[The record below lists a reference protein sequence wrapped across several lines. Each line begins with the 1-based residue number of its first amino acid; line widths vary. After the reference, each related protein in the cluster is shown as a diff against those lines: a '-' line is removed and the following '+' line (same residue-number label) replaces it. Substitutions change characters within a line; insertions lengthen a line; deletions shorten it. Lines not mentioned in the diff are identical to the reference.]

1 MLNYAVE
8 PGLLNR
14 YVPPGTVLDSF
25 EGRTYLSLVGF
36 RFCHTKL
43 LGHFALPFHT
53 DFDEVNLRFYVRRKN
68 SSGDRRGVV
77 FISEVV
83 PKRAIALA
91 ARIVYG
97 ENYTSLPMRHSI
109 QASELGTTAQYQC
122 EYQWKIGSQW
132 CKLAAQTVG
141 DPSHPGEGSLE
152 QFITEHYWG
161 YSIRHR
167 GGCLEYQVSHVPWQ
181 VWATARV
188 GFEGEVNALYGSDL
202 GLVLQQRPDCAFV
215 ADGSPVIVFKGN
227 RIQ

>member
-8 PGLLNR
+8 RGVLHR

-83 PKRAIALA
+83 PKRAIDLA
-91 ARIVYG
+91 AHIVYG
-97 ENYTSLPMRHSI
+97 EDNTSHPLSHSI
-109 QASELGTTAQYQC
+109 KASVLGTQ
-122 EYQWKIGSQW
+122 S
-132 CKLAAQTVG
+132 
-141 DPSHPGEGSLE
+141 
-152 QFITEHYWG
+152 
-161 YSIRHR
+161 
-167 GGCLEYQVSHVPWQ
+167 
-181 VWATARV
+181 
-188 GFEGEVNALYGSDL
+188 
-202 GLVLQQRPDCAFV
+202 
-215 ADGSPVIVFKGN
+215 
-227 RIQ
+227 